1 VLSLASAE
9 AAIAATHA
17 LDLRSDAAS
26 VFTTRAPDQSLGR
39 GVAPAGDVNGDGNPD
54 LLIGAPDSGRNGR
67 KGSGSAYVVF
77 GLPAFAP
84 RLPLDPLGDRGFR
97 IDGAPPEVKAST
109 RDIFGEDSGPLTD
122 TAGYALA
129 GIGDVNGDGLA
140 DVAVSAPDA
149 SPKKRVAAGAVYV
162 VFGKRSTERVDLKDL
177 GDGGYRIAG
186 QFKTANTG
194 FALAATGD
202 VNGDG
207 RGDLLVGTFPGLSAK
222 AQGNLYLVF
231 SRPEPAPVDLAHLGA
246 GGIAIRGEW
255 PSGPYLA
262 ALGDVNGDGLGDVI
276 VGAPPSTKD
285 GKGRAYVIFGRAA
298 PGELRLASLGSAGYS
313 IRDSGRT
320 DFAGN
325 LGGLVGG
332 PGDVNGDGRPDLL
345 VGGGDVTHVL
355 FGDGSSKAVDLDH
368 AAGRSLRI
376 VGLAIGFDSAGTGDA
391 NGDGRADVLL
401 GASFDSP
408 RCRDQAGSAT
418 VVYGRAKPGR
428 LSLGNLGP
436 GGYRIDG
443 VGRDSHAGDAVA
455 WAGDLD
461 GDGRSDV
468 LLGAPGTGAH
478 GRAYLVRGRS
488 GGVPK
493 PPGGPCLRLR
503 VPPQSLGHIAR
514 TRRLR
519 VIVTSRSSGA
529 VVLTAHVKHHG
540 VVAEGRAYFPR
551 AGTKQVR
558 LRLTRSGRQV
568 VHGRTRLLVR
578 VLTEGYPFATPRAS
592 VSAVLTR

>member
-1 VLSLASAE
+1 
-9 AAIAATHA
+9 
-17 LDLRSDAAS
+17 
-26 VFTTRAPDQSLGR
+26 
-39 GVAPAGDVNGDGNPD
+39 
-54 LLIGAPDSGRNGR
+54 
-67 KGSGSAYVVF
+67 
-77 GLPAFAP
+77 
-84 RLPLDPLGDRGFR
+84 
-97 IDGAPPEVKAST
+97 
-109 RDIFGEDSGPLTD
+109 
-122 TAGYALA
+122 
-129 GIGDVNGDGLA
+129 
-140 DVAVSAPDA
+140 
-149 SPKKRVAAGAVYV
+149 
-162 VFGKRSTERVDLKDL
+162 
-177 GDGGYRIAG
+177 
-186 QFKTANTG
+186 
-194 FALAATGD
+194 
-202 VNGDG
+202 
-207 RGDLLVGTFPGLSAK
+207 
-222 AQGNLYLVF
+222 
-231 SRPEPAPVDLAHLGA
+231 
-246 GGIAIRGEW
+246 
-255 PSGPYLA
+255 
-262 ALGDVNGDGLGDVI
+262 
-276 VGAPPSTKD
+276 
-285 GKGRAYVIFGRAA
+285 
-298 PGELRLASLGSAGYS
+298 
-313 IRDSGRT
+313 
-320 DFAGN
+320 
-325 LGGLVGG
+325 
-332 PGDVNGDGRPDLL
+332 VNGDGRPDLL

-461 GDGRSDV
+461 RDGRSDV

-488 GGVPK
+488 GGVPR
-493 PPGGPCLRLR
+493 PPGGPCLRLT
-503 VPPQSLGHIAR
+503 VPRQSLGHIAR

-551 AGTKQVR
+551 AGTKHVR

-568 VHGRTRLLVR
+568 VQGRARLLVR
-578 VLTEGYPFATPRAS
+578 VRTEGYPFATPRAS